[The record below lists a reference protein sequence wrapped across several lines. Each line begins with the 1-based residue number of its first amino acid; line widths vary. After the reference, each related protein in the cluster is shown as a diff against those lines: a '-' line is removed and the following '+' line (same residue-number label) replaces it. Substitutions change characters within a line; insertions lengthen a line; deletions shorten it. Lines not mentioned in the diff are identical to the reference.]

1 VTANAPRLSAE
12 SAAAP
17 TPVPPRDATPLTAAR
32 NRAVLDALPFADR
45 QDFEDAARGFIATL
59 PEVEITNAQGR
70 VVWSLRDY
78 GFLAAEEA
86 PSTVNPSLWRQARL
100 NLHSGLF
107 HVADGIYQIRG
118 FDISNMT
125 LLEGERGVIV
135 IDPLISTE
143 TARAGLELYYAHRG
157 RRPVTAV
164 IYTHSH
170 TDHYGGVRGVVDEV
184 DVRAGRVPVLAPD
197 RFMIEVVSESVI
209 AGTPMVRRAQFQ
221 FGATLPKGPR
231 GQVDAGLGKVTSRG
245 TVTLIPPTVTI
256 AHPFETHR
264 IDGVEIVFQLAPE
277 TEAPAEMHMFYPE
290 RRALN
295 LAENATH
302 NLHNT
307 YPIRGAQVRDA
318 NGWAKYLDAALDR
331 FGGDADVVFAQHHWP
346 VWGGER
352 VRDFLAKQRDLYKFL
367 HDQTARLMNHGLRPA
382 DIAERLAL
390 PPELARAWHARGYYG
405 TLSHNAKAV
414 YQRYLGW
421 YDANPANL
429 QPLPPVERARKYVEY
444 MGGAEAARRRARED
458 FGRGEYRFVAEAMS
472 HLVFADPGDAEA
484 RALGADALEQLGYQ
498 AESATW
504 RNAYLL
510 GARELRGGTPDLAA
524 RAPVSPDVV
533 RAMPLDLFFDYLAVR
548 VDGERAAGVA
558 LALNWVVEDTGER
571 YALTLSNGALTYRAD
586 RQHTRAHA
594 TVTLARAALD
604 RLALRETTLADATS
618 SGALR
623 IDGDRAALAT
633 LFGLLDD
640 FRMMFPVVEPPR
652 DGRGA
657 PLDST
662 VPRP

>member
-1 VTANAPRLSAE
+1 
-12 SAAAP
+12 
-17 TPVPPRDATPLTAAR
+17 
-32 NRAVLDALPFADR
+32 
-45 QDFEDAARGFIATL
+45 
-59 PEVEITNAQGR
+59 
-70 VVWSLRDY
+70 
-78 GFLAAEEA
+78 
-86 PSTVNPSLWRQARL
+86 
-100 NLHSGLF
+100 
-107 HVADGIYQIRG
+107 
-118 FDISNMT
+118 
-125 LLEGERGVIV
+125 
-135 IDPLISTE
+135 
-143 TARAGLELYYAHRG
+143 
-157 RRPVTAV
+157 
-164 IYTHSH
+164 
-170 TDHYGGVRGVVDEV
+170 
-184 DVRAGRVPVLAPD
+184 
-197 RFMIEVVSESVI
+197 
-209 AGTPMVRRAQFQ
+209 
-221 FGATLPKGPR
+221 
-231 GQVDAGLGKVTSRG
+231 VDAGLGKVTSRG

-444 MGGAEAARRRARED
+444 MGGAEAARRRARDD

-623 IDGDRAALAT
+623 IDGDRGALAT